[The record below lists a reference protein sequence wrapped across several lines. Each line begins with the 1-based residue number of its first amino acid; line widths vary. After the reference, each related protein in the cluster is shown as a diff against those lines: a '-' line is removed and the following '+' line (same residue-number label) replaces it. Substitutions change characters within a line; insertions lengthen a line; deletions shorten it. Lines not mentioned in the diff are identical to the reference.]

1 MKDIKALK
9 ILISFNEAI
18 EILLS
23 HAKSVK
29 EAEFVNI
36 EEVDERVLA
45 EDIIA
50 PFDVPHFDRSAMDGY
65 AVIAEDTF
73 SASLH
78 NPATLTLSG
87 SVMTGEIPTGVV
99 EKGKCFKVATGAPIP
114 HGADSVVILEDSE
127 TREDKVLV
135 YKPVFPGANITKK
148 GGDIK
153 KGSLILKK
161 GTVITPSKI
170 GVLASLG
177 IKEIKVFRRPRIALI
192 PTGNEIISLAEP
204 LQMGKVYNINSFTLS
219 ALIKENGCIPIV
231 FPICPDDEKEL
242 HKSLKDALKYDLVIV
257 IGGSSVGER
266 DIVIDVLKETGEILF
281 HGIAIKPG
289 KPTLAGIA
297 MEKLIIGMP
306 GHPTSCLSNG
316 YMLLIPILRKIA
328 NLPPKKFQIVKGKLS
343 KRISV
348 TIGRM
353 QFLSVK
359 LNGEDVIPV
368 FKESGTITSMAEADG
383 YIEIPG
389 NKELLE
395 RGEEVEVK
403 LF

>member
-1 MKDIKALK
+1 MEDIKALK
-9 ILISFNEAI
+9 TLISFNEAM

-23 HAKSVK
+23 HAKSVEK
-29 EAEFVNI
+29 IEFVNI
-36 EEVDERVLA
+36 EEVDGRVLA

-50 PFDVPHFDRSAMDGY
+50 PFNVPHFDRSAMDGY

-73 SASLH
+73 SASLR

-87 SVMTGEIPTGVV
+87 SVMTGEIPEGNV
-99 EKGKCFKVATGAPIP
+99 ERGKCFKIATGAMIP
-114 HGADSVVILEDSE
+114 DGADSVVILEDTE
-127 TREDKVLV
+127 ITEDKVLV

-161 GTVITPSKI
+161 GTILTPSKI

-177 IKEIKVFRRPRIALI
+177 IKEIKVFKKPEIALI
-192 PTGNEIISLAEP
+192 PTGNEIVSLEKP
-204 LQMGKVYNINSFTLS
+204 LQMGKVYNINSYTLS
-219 ALIKENGCIPIV
+219 ALINENGCVPVV

-242 HKSLKDALKYDLVIV
+242 RKSLKEALRHDLVVV

-266 DIVIDVLKETGEILF
+266 DIVMDVLKETGEILF
-281 HGIAIKPG
+281 HGIAVKPG
-289 KPTLAGIA
+289 KPTLAGIS
-297 MEKLIIGMP
+297 MGKLILGMP

-328 NLPPKKFQIVKGKLS
+328 NLPPKKFQTVKGKLS
-343 KRISV
+343 KRISA

-359 LNGEDVIPV
+359 LNGEGVVPV